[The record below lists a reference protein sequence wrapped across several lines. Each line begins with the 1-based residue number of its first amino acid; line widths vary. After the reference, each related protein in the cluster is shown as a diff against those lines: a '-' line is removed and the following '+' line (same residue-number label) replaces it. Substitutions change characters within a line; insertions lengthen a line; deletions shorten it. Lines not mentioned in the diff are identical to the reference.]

1 MREKDLPIDRTCHV
15 VYSKDCKAQ
24 IQGAIARHYPEGER
38 EAPSG
43 RRCSGS
49 MWTAWPSGGQTWGA
63 ARTFTTGPA
72 APMTALP

>member
-38 EAPSG
+38 EAVWEAVQRKYVDCLS
-43 RRCSGS
+43 
-49 MWTAWPSGGQTWGA
+49 Q
-63 ARTFTTGPA
+63 
-72 APMTALP
+72 